1 LERVEAEIVSLSS
14 QLTAATARLIALI
27 GEFDAAGGWREWGMR
42 STAHWLSWKTG
53 IGIGA
58 GREQVRV
65 ARALR
70 GLPLIGAGFGSGR
83 LSYAKVRALTR
94 FATAASES
102 RLVKVA
108 EASTGSQIERLAAS
122 VRRARRG
129 SDVQARR
136 ASAYVRWHQDDDGSV
151 VGSFRLAP
159 EQAAVF
165 CHGLDAAAGRL
176 PDLTGG
182 AENVNAGSR
191 QARSAADALAAMAE
205 AYLEDVP
212 RKRGNPSTGPVRND
226 YPDEP
231 TVDPDDPFVTW

>member
-70 GLPLIGAGFGSGR
+70 GLPLIGAGFAAGR

-94 FATAASES
+94 FATAESES
-102 RLVKVA
+102 RLVSMA
-108 EASTGSQIERLAAS
+108 ERSTGSQIERLAAS
-122 VRRARRG
+122 VRRARRA

-136 ASAYVRWHQDDDGSV
+136 TSAYVRWHQDDDGSV
-151 VGSFRLAP
+151 VGSFRLTP

-176 PDLTGG
+176 PDLTGD
-182 AENVNAGSR
+182 AENANAE
-191 QARSAADALAAMAE
+191 ARSAADALSAMAD
-205 AYLEDVP
+205 AYLENVSAEAIIP
-212 RKRGNPSTGPVRND
+212 
-226 YPDEP
+226 
-231 TVDPDDPFVTW
+231 

>member
-1 LERVEAEIVSLSS
+1 
-14 QLTAATARLIALI
+14 
-27 GEFDAAGGWREWGMR
+27 
-42 STAHWLSWKTG
+42 
-53 IGIGA
+53 
-58 GREQVRV
+58 
-65 ARALR
+65 
-70 GLPLIGAGFGSGR
+70 
-83 LSYAKVRALTR
+83 
-94 FATAASES
+94 
-102 RLVKVA
+102 
-108 EASTGSQIERLAAS
+108 LAAS
-122 VRRARRG
+122 VRRARRA

-136 ASAYVRWHQDDDGSV
+136 TSAYVRWHQDDDGSV

-176 PDLTGG
+176 PDVTGD
-182 AENVNAGSR
+182 AENANAGAR